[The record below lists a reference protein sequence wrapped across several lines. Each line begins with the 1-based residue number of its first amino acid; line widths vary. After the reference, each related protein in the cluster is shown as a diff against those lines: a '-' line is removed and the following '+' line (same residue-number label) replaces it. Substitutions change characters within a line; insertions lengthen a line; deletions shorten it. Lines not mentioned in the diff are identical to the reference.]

1 MDDWRHPPPCPV
13 PRRVSRIAE
22 RCPGGD
28 ARARLRGVKRLLT
41 ACAMTLL
48 ASARILAAPNFTTS
62 SLSADPAS
70 PLEGDV
76 VTFTV
81 IVRNSGD
88 QESPFTQVVVSL
100 PASSVFIDFT
110 GLEGGEYDQETRRVR
125 GTVAVAAGGEA
136 RVTFRVLTWK
146 DSAGSLLVPSVGL
159 SNLYLNVSES
169 YIHGETAIGTRLR
182 DEGVVVGGVRFSPI
196 AIGLLFTIA
205 LYPVLWL
212 LFGRRAG
219 HGPIMLIVIAVGF
232 GMIFVEMA
240 RRDRQSLTAWRETS
254 CLIRDSFLEPSQSTS
269 TATDATGRRRT
280 TTTTSYQTLLMLE
293 YDADDKPMISTGFDT
308 GSRLSIGGLGGAVTE
323 YARWPPGQRVPCWFD
338 PAHPLDVVVVRG
350 FGGAYLFAILPAL
363 VFWLGVRGLMPKRRA
378 NA

>member
-1 MDDWRHPPPCPV
+1 M
-13 PRRVSRIAE
+13 A
-22 RCPGGD
+22 
-28 ARARLRGVKRLLT
+28 
-41 ACAMTLL
+41 LL
-48 ASARILAAPNFTTS
+48 AASATVLAAPNFS
-62 SLSADPAS
+62 SSSISADPAA

-81 IVRNSGD
+81 VVRNSGD
-88 QESPFTQVVVSL
+88 QDSPFTQVSVSL
-100 PASSVFIDFT
+100 PASSLFIDDS
-110 GLEGGEYDQETRRVR
+110 GLEGGEFDAETRRVR

-136 RVTFRVLTWK
+136 RFTFRVLTLR
-146 DSAGSLLVPSVGL
+146 DSAGSLLTPSVGL
-159 SNLYLNVSES
+159 SNLYLKVPES
-169 YIHGETAIGTRLR
+169 YIHSETPIGTRLR
-182 DEGVVVGGVRFSPI
+182 SEGIAFGGVRFSPI
-196 AIGLLFTIA
+196 AIGLVLTMA

-219 HGPIMLIVIAVGF
+219 HGPVLLIVIAVGF

-240 RRDRQSLTAWRETS
+240 RRDRQSLTTWREAS

-269 TATDATGRRRT
+269 TGTDATGRRRT
-280 TTTTSYQTLLMLE
+280 TTTTTYQTLLLLE
-293 YDADDKPMISTGFDT
+293 YDADGKPMISTGFDT

-350 FGGAYLFAILPAL
+350 FGGAYLFAVLPAL